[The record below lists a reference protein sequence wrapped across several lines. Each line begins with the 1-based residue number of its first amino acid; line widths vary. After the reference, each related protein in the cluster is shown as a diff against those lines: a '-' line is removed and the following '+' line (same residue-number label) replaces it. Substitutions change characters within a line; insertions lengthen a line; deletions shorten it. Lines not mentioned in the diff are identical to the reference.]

1 MYSVTPC
8 EIHTNALH
16 QNEYENNSPIF
27 CGTGNITLKESNSKV
42 GRGNSVHGVTP
53 YTSIIQVHNF
63 VKSQR
68 IVFKPGIQEADGTD
82 IQQPE
87 Y

>member
-1 MYSVTPC
+1 MLFLW
-8 EIHTNALH
+8 HTQKLR
-16 QNEYENNSPIF
+16 
-27 CGTGNITLKESNSKV
+27 CTV

-53 YTSIIQVHNF
+53 YTSIIHVRNF

-68 IVFKPGIQEADGTD
+68 IVFKPGTREADGMD
-82 IQQPE
+82 VQQPE

>member
-1 MYSVTPC
+1 MCTCSASKVVRTMDGKRKPTALFNVGVTRVRRHC
-8 EIHTNALH
+8 
-16 QNEYENNSPIF
+16 
-27 CGTGNITLKESNSKV
+27 KV

-53 YTSIIQVHNF
+53 YTSIIHVRINL

-68 IVFKPGIQEADGTD
+68 IVFKPGTREADGID
-82 IQQPE
+82 VQQPE